1 MSASPKDQ
9 IVIWPKK
16 HKRRLRPKKS
26 NEINPYPKYSFHS
39 GICYDDRRP
48 CYGIDTRWS
57 MWEITH
63 GRGLP
68 EIRLIDDHDDCWYPK
83 KWRCPTCGR

>member
-1 MSASPKDQ
+1 MSNSPKDQ
-9 IVIWPKK
+9 VVIWPKK
-16 HKRRLRPKKS
+16 RKRKIIIKT
-26 NEINPYPKYSFHS
+26 EEVNPYPKYSFNS
-39 GICYDDRRP
+39 GICYDDGRP
-48 CYGIDTRWS
+48 CYGIYTRWS